1 VNSPGAARAGF
12 GKSYFDKMRVSLE
25 YSIEA
30 RPFRTEPGQI
40 RDATMHLERIGMLRR
55 SFLGFITALTLA
67 ALMQHA
73 QAQEGPKVLIKTNA
87 GEIVVELNPA
97 KAPKSV
103 ENFLQYVKAG
113 HYNGTIFHRVI
124 RGFMIQ
130 GGGFTTKGA
139 EKPTRPP
146 VEIES
151 SNGLKN
157 RQYALAMARTPDPNS
172 ATAQFFIN
180 TNNNRFLDYPGQ
192 DGWGYAV
199 FGKVIKGTE
208 VVDLIE
214 VVETDRRDKPVKPVA
229 IESATIIE

>member
-1 VNSPGAARAGF
+1 
-12 GKSYFDKMRVSLE
+12 
-25 YSIEA
+25 
-30 RPFRTEPGQI
+30 
-40 RDATMHLERIGMLRR
+40 MLRR
-55 SFLGFITALTLA
+55 SLLGLITALTLSVLAPLA
-67 ALMQHA
+67 AA
-73 QAQEGPKVLIKTNA
+73 QDVPKVSIKTNV

-103 ENFLQYVKAG
+103 DNFLQYVKAG

-130 GGGFTTKGA
+130 GGGYNTKGA

-157 RQYALAMARTPDPNS
+157 KQYALAMARTPDPNS

-192 DGWGYAV
+192 DGWGYSV

-214 VVETDRRDKPVKPVA
+214 AVETDRRDKPVKAVV
-229 IESATIIE
+229 IESASIIE

>member
-1 VNSPGAARAGF
+1 
-12 GKSYFDKMRVSLE
+12 
-25 YSIEA
+25 
-30 RPFRTEPGQI
+30 
-40 RDATMHLERIGMLRR
+40 MLRR
-55 SFLGFITALTLA
+55 SFIGLITALTLA
-67 ALMQHA
+67 ALTHPA
-73 QAQEGPKVLIKTNA
+73 VADDAPKVSIKTNV

-103 ENFLQYVKAG
+103 DNFLQYVKAG

-130 GGGFTTKGA
+130 GGGYSTKGA
-139 EKPTRPP
+139 EKPTRAPI
-146 VEIES
+146 EIES

-157 RQYALAMARTPDPNS
+157 KQYTIAMARTPDPNS

-208 VVDLIE
+208 VVDQIE
-214 VVETDRRDKPVKPVA
+214 AVETDRRDKPVKPVV
-229 IESATIIE
+229 IESATIVE

>member
-1 VNSPGAARAGF
+1 
-12 GKSYFDKMRVSLE
+12 
-25 YSIEA
+25 
-30 RPFRTEPGQI
+30 
-40 RDATMHLERIGMLRR
+40 MLRR
-55 SFLGFITALTLA
+55 SLFGLISALSLLA
-67 ALMQHA
+67 LAPYSA
-73 QAQEGPKVLIKTNA
+73 AQEAPKVSIKTNV

-103 ENFLQYVKAG
+103 ENFLQYVKSG

-130 GGGFTTKGA
+130 GGGYTTKGA

-146 VEIES
+146 IEIES

-157 RQYALAMARTPDPNS
+157 KQYALAMARTPDPNS

-214 VVETDRRDKPVKPVA
+214 VVETDRRDKPVKSVV
-229 IESATIIE
+229 IESATIVE